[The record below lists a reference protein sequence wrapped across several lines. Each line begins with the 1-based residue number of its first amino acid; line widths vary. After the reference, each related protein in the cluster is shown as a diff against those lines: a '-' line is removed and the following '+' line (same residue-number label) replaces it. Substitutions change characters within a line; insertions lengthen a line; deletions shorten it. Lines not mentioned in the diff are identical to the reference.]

1 MNEQEANKAVVRQL
15 TETIWNQSD
24 LAKIP
29 DYYANDYEVDYRPYA
44 PVRRGHEAIRGMV
57 ERAHA
62 AFSKYHEELRDVL
75 ADGDKVVARFTVSGE
90 QTGKWGAIPPTG
102 KSVAF
107 DEIVVLTLKDGKVTH
122 QSGIADNVGALHQ
135 LGLIHMPDD
144 VSKS

>member
-1 MNEQEANKAVVRQL
+1 MSQQERNKALVRQL
-15 TETIWNQSD
+15 TEYIWNQAD

-29 DYYANDYEVDYRPYA
+29 DYYADDYEADYRPYA
-44 PVRRGHEAIRGMV
+44 PVRRGHEAMQGMV

-62 AFSKYHEELRDVL
+62 AFSNYREELKDVL

-122 QSGIADNVGALHQ
+122 QSGVADNVAALHQ
-135 LGLIHMPDD
+135 LGLIPMPGDA
-144 VSKS
+144 KT